1 MNTSDKASADGAD
14 ETGSTVRPLDRATR
28 ISAILLAASY
38 ITAVL
43 AAGAFVRPL
52 TRSWLVGLALLPGAV
67 GFAFGLPRVA
77 RARPRGLLALFHLV
91 LYPLFAVLFLGV
103 PAAYVAFA
111 VARLVGP

>member
-1 MNTSDKASADGAD
+1 MPDRNAESGTEQTRSDI
-14 ETGSTVRPLDRATR
+14 RPPDRATR
-28 ISAILLAASY
+28 INAVLLAAVY
-38 ITAVL
+38 IAVIL

-67 GFAFGLPRVA
+67 GFAFGIPRVA
-77 RARPRGLLALFHLV
+77 RARPRGLLAVFHLV